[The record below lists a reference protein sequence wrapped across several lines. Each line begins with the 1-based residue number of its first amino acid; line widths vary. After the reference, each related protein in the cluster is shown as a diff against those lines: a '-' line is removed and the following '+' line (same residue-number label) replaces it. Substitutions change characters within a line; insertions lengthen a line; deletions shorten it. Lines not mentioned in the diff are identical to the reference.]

1 MSHISH
7 VFPEELTLPT
17 HKANTRV
24 YIKYL
29 MLNRILDSLPNTD
42 MKLIV

>member
-7 VFPEELTLPT
+7 AVPEELTVPT
-17 HKANTRV
+17 HKANTWV
-24 YIKYL
+24 YIEYL